1 MANKRSKIDHQDKV
15 QLVENILIVEDEKN
29 IRDMIAVYL
38 NSQKYRVL
46 KASNYLEA
54 EDLINSEK
62 RINLIIL
69 DWMIPIGDGNLVNQ
83 EFNGVDLL
91 HEIKKNPRRKNVPV
105 IILSAKV
112 EVDDRITGLD
122 AGADDYLTKPVALR
136 ELLARIQAHLRRSG
150 AESKNNIKNSLV
162 KYGGIVIDPV
172 AHRVLIDHKMIQI
185 RRIEFKLLLF
195 FMTYPDQVFSREEL
209 LDGVWGVHTFVAPRT
224 VDVSVGRLKKI
235 LAQTRHDQLL
245 QTIRGKGYRFSIIS
259 NTA

>member
-1 MANKRSKIDHQDKV
+1 MANKRNKIDHQDKV
-15 QLVENILIVEDEKN
+15 QLVESILIVEDEKN

-54 EDLINSEK
+54 EALINSEK
-62 RINLIIL
+62 RINLIVL
-69 DWMIPIGDGNLVNQ
+69 DWMIPTSDGNRINQ
-83 EFNGVDLL
+83 VLNGIDLL
-91 HEIKKNPRRKNVPV
+91 HEIKKNPRRKSIPV
-105 IILSAKV
+105 IILSAKA

-122 AGADDYLTKPVALR
+122 AGADDYLIKPVILR

-150 AESKNNIKNSLV
+150 IESKNNIKNSLV
-162 KYGGIVIDPV
+162 KYGGITIEPV

-195 FMTYPDQVFSREEL
+195 FMTYPDQVFTREEL
-209 LDGVWGVHTFVAPRT
+209 LDSVWGVHTFVAPRT

-235 LAQTRHDQLL
+235 LAQTGHDQLL
-245 QTIRGKGYRFSIIS
+245 QTIRGKGYLFSNVS
-259 NTA
+259 R